1 MNVLLWQTTYYIP
14 KISENKDVN
23 FLILAPLYTAL
34 TVQVYLSNEWN
45 ELDEVD
51 ELNEIDEVDEVESAW
66 IVSECSIS
74 FSKCEVLHSFTR
86 VKQFTEVV
94 REWTTHH

>member
-1 MNVLLWQTTYYIP
+1 MNVYSNIHIWAQSHHQKWTNVLLWQTTYYIS

-23 FLILAPLYTAL
+23 VLILAPLYTAL

-51 ELNEIDEVDEVESAW
+51 EVESART
-66 IVSECSIS
+66 VSECSTS
-74 FSKCEVLHSFTR
+74 FSKREVFHSFTR
-86 VKQFTEVV
+86 GK
-94 REWTTHH
+94 